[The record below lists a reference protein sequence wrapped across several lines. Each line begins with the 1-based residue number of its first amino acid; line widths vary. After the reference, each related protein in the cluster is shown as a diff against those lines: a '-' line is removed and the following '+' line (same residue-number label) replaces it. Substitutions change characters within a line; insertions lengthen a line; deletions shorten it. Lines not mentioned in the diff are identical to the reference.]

1 MSGAAQ
7 KQAEPVAVRDHKLG
21 YMMARCRGKSVLDLG
36 CVQHDPGNARSRF
49 WLHRALRKVA
59 EELVGLDSD
68 AVGVA
73 TLARQGYDIR
83 LGDACDFDLGRTFE
97 VIVAGDLIE
106 HLDNH
111 AGFLASCRRHMTQDS
126 RLLIATP
133 NPWYWRHLF
142 KAVLGPEVR
151 NHPEHTCWLCPRTFR
166 QLADRHGFA
175 VEEVVFGSRYRRDR
189 WMPLPRGLKHTSW
202 QATVRPVE
210 R

>member
-1 MSGAAQ
+1 MSGAALSPV
-7 KQAEPVAVRDHKLG
+7 EPVAARDHKLG

-49 WLHRALRKVA
+49 WLHRALREVA
-59 EELVGLDSD
+59 AELTGLDSD
-68 AVGVA
+68 APGVA
-73 TLARQGYDIR
+73 ALCREGYDIR
-83 LGDACDFDLGRTFE
+83 LGDACAFDLGCAFE

-111 AGFLASCRRHMTQDS
+111 AGFLESCRRHMTPRSQ
-126 RLLIATP
+126 LLVATP
-133 NPWYWRHLF
+133 NPWYWRHVV
-142 KAVLGPEVR
+142 KAVLGPEVK

-166 QLADRHGFA
+166 QLAHRYGFA
-175 VEEVVFGSRYRRDR
+175 VEQVVFGSRYRQDR

-202 QATVRPVE
+202 QATVRLME